1 MGISWKGSEMT
12 SKVHYER
19 VNLADIDT
27 SSDEDDYGDLFAAE
41 RGRIVKGRPKVSG
54 RKKGKTCGGGCIK
67 GLCVLF
73 SVLLVLMVLAGIAL
87 YIDPGDD
94 TKIVGDEHDDMA
106 KNVTSVDNAGS
117 VSGLVDVKNS
127 TEVTMT
133 DTSDIEVNNSNLT
146 VTSEK
151 PYSEVVEATQVV
163 EATKVDEAN
172 KSADKNNVES
182 WSSSMAGGAPSRST
196 RSRNS
201 SSSSSD
207 ATVDYS
213 E

>member
-54 RKKGKTCGGGCIK
+54 RKKGKKCGGGCIK

-94 TKIVGDEHDDMA
+94 TKIIGDGHDDVA

-151 PYSEVVEATQVV
+151 PYSEVVEATQV
-163 EATKVDEAN
+163 DEAN

-182 WSSSMAGGAPSRST
+182 WSSSMAGGAPSRS
-196 RSRNS
+196 
-201 SSSSSD
+201 
-207 ATVDYS
+207 
-213 E
+213 

>member
-1 MGISWKGSEMT
+1 
-12 SKVHYER
+12 
-19 VNLADIDT
+19 
-27 SSDEDDYGDLFAAE
+27 
-41 RGRIVKGRPKVSG
+41 
-54 RKKGKTCGGGCIK
+54 
-67 GLCVLF
+67 
-73 SVLLVLMVLAGIAL
+73 MVLAGIVL

-133 DTSDIEVNNSNLT
+133 ETSDIEVNNFNLT

-151 PYSEVVEATQVV
+151 PYSEVVEATKGV
-163 EATKVDEAN
+163 EGTKVDEAN

-201 SSSSSD
+201 SSSSSSSSD
-207 ATVDYS
+207 ADVDYS